1 MFTVQSLDGL
11 WRCMDAGK
19 RS

>member
-1 MFTVQSLDGL
+1 MHIAHGYGL
-11 WRCMDAGK
+11 LRCMDAGK